1 MSVAVVRKGAPHP
14 LGWVPTVLK
23 TDDELGSFPGHDVP
37 RARNLAEL
45 YDVSAKAIV
54 EGNGYAFT
62 SDAIE
67 GDGGW
72 IHDLHVDGLGGKLV
86 NGKWHFT
93 GGTVIFLPPGGPR
106 RPAIVVAPERASRAG
121 VALALIFGVPAAIA
135 AGAVIVRKLKR
146 KKG

>member
-1 MSVAVVRKGAPHP
+1 VTVAIVRKGEPHP

-23 TDDELGSFPGHDVP
+23 TDDELGTFPGHVVP

-45 YDVSAKAIV
+45 YDLSARAIV

-72 IHDLHVDGLGGKLV
+72 IHDLHAAGLGGRLV

-121 VALALIFGVPAAIA
+121 VALALLFGVPVVATAA
-135 AGAVIVRKLKR
+135 AVLFRKLKR
-146 KKG
+146 KG